1 MRDLL
6 EVMRE
11 RRSIRSYEERDV
23 PVESIAR
30 ILEAGGWAPSAMN
43 HQPLR
48 YMVVT
53 DRGLIA
59 DLSSRTVACAARVAR
74 WLPLLRLFVGAL
86 RDKDLAAKLRERG
99 ASKSGDPIFY
109 RAPLLILALA
119 DRREYQAPT
128 DLGCAAQNMM
138 LEASAAGL
146 GSCFIGFASL
156 LNSDRRA
163 LRLLEVPVG
172 FRILAG
178 IVFGYPR
185 AVPKAPERRGDFIIN
200 RIGQ

>member
-1 MRDLL
+1 MSDLL
-6 EVMRE
+6 GAMKK
-11 RRSIRSYEERDV
+11 RRSIRSYEDRAV
-23 PVESIAR
+23 PEEAIAQ
-30 ILEAGGWAPSAMN
+30 ILEAGRWAPSALN

-48 YMVVT
+48 YIIVT
-53 DRGLIA
+53 DRDLIE
-59 DLSSRTVACAARVAR
+59 DLSRRTVACAARVAR

-86 RDKDLAAKLRERG
+86 RDKELAAKLRERG

-119 DRREYQAPT
+119 DRSEYQAPT

-138 LEASAAGL
+138 LEASSVGL

-156 LNSDRRA
+156 LNSDRRS

-178 IVFGYPR
+178 IVFGYPK
-185 AVPKAPERRGDFIIN
+185 AVPSPPERKDCLIN
-200 RIGQ
+200 RIGA